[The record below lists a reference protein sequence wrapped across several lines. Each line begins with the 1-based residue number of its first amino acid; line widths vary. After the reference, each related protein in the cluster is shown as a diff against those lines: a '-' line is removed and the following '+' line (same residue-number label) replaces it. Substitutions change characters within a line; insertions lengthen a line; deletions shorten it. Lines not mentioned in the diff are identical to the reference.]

1 MDRKAFVAGLLPA
14 LMLFACDRAAVP
26 DAPAGG
32 GKSDPT
38 AIAAPPAA
46 DQAPT
51 KATPRPRRDG
61 VNDGVPDLAPPILS
75 YEAERSSAGPRN
87 VLSSFAR
94 ALELK
99 EFDQAWA
106 MLSPNDKRIW
116 SKPAFAALFAGL
128 EEIAVAIPDGT
139 GDAACGSAYYAAPV
153 TVTAARLDGR
163 SVKMTGEAL
172 LRRVNDVDGAT
183 PAQLR
188 WHFEK
193 LTLAPAG

>member
-1 MDRKAFVAGLLPA
+1 MDRQAFVAGLLPA
-14 LMLFACDRAAVP
+14 LMLFACDPAAVP
-26 DAPAGG
+26 GEPAGG
-32 GKSDPT
+32 GS
-38 AIAAPPAA
+38 APAVVVPSPVA
-46 DQAPT
+46 DEART
-51 KATPRPRRDG
+51 EATPRPRRDG
-61 VNDGVPDLAPPILS
+61 VNDGVPDLTPPILS
-75 YEAERSSAGPRN
+75 YEAERSPAGPRN
-87 VLSSFAR
+87 VLLSFSR

-139 GDAACGSAYYAAPV
+139 GDAACGSVYYTAPV

-163 SVKMTGEAL
+163 PAKITGEAL
-172 LRRVNDVDGAT
+172 LRRINDVDGAT

-193 LTLAPAG
+193 LTLTPAR

>member
-1 MDRKAFVAGLLPA
+1 MDRKAFVTGLLPA
-14 LMLFACDRAAVP
+14 LMLFACDPAALP

-32 GKSDPT
+32 GSAPT
-38 AIAAPPAA
+38 RVAASPPA
-46 DQAPT
+46 DQSPT
-51 KATPRPRRDG
+51 EATPRARRDG
-61 VNDGVPDLAPPILS
+61 VNDGVPDLTPPMLS
-75 YEAERSSAGPRN
+75 YEAERSPAGPRN
-87 VLSSFAR
+87 VLSSFSR

-116 SKPAFAALFAGL
+116 SKPAFAALFAGF

-139 GDAACGSAYYAAPV
+139 GDAACGSVYYAAPI

-163 SVKMTGEAL
+163 PAKMTGEAL

-193 LTLAPAG
+193 LTLTPAR